1 MRKIIFLVTCFIA
14 VLSGCKSRPKESV
27 PVKTELPVSKVTDT
41 IKEGTVVNPGEGL
54 KNKYSSLL
62 ID

>member
-27 PVKTELPVSKVTDT
+27 PVSTEVPMIPKVTGT
-41 IKEGTVVNPGEGL
+41 IKEGTVEVNPGEGL
-54 KNKYSSLL
+54 KNFF
-62 ID
+62 IN